1 MLCESGFS
9 DGFRI
14 FEHAI
19 SAENESRSPRTLRTF
34 LVLDYWSNNLGFSRI
49 YHTIVQSL
57 DLGVKKWLQ
66 KVAGSGKFRP
76 KSGVGQMLLLNTLDT
91 ARTDNHPS
99 IVRNACDH

>member
-1 MLCESGFS
+1 MSWIKILLKPHYNNIKLQGEKSCEASGTPSLGFRTILLCESGFS

-49 YHTIVQSL
+49 YHTIVQSR
-57 DLGVKKWLQ
+57 DLGVKK
-66 KVAGSGKFRP
+66 
-76 KSGVGQMLLLNTLDT
+76 
-91 ARTDNHPS
+91 
-99 IVRNACDH
+99 